1 MDEQTFHLCSRN
13 DKDFTRSYP
22 AIVKALAGLPDE
34 TIIDG
39 EIVALDESGRPA
51 FNALQNHAS
60 GKAPVVYYIFDVMRL
75 EGVVLI
81 REPLS
86 RRRELLEQKLLPRL
100 SEPVNYSAELESDLP
115 DLVQSSKRLG
125 LGRTDSEA

>member
-1 MDEQTFHLCSRN
+1 MDEQTFHLWSRN

-51 FNALQNHAS
+51 FNALQHHAS

-100 SEPVNYSAELESDLP
+100 SEPVNYSAELESGLP
-115 DLVQSSKRLG
+115 DLVQSLKRLG